1 MAARILSLEA
11 EQKVKLSLLQTE
23 LKEEIELLKIEN
35 RSLQEKLQHETHL
48 KENLENVSSGPQQ
61 GSVFCGRR
69 VVSVH
74 QEVLRT
80 PELCMALL
88 LECVHQIVEERNAS
102 GFSRKLL

>member
-1 MAARILSLEA
+1 MEVDAQVAARILSLEA

-48 KENLENVSSGPQQ
+48 KEDLENVSSGPQQ

-69 VVSVH
+69 VVCAH

-80 PELCMALL
+80 P
-88 LECVHQIVEERNAS
+88 
-102 GFSRKLL
+102 